1 MKPRTGSWLGS
12 VVPSSCGD
20 LPSAHHR
27 DFFLLN
33 GTRCLDRVWFSISM
47 FCFILGFICISDKV
61 KKGHL
66 QRAFFNLLQV
76 QSLNLLNPDL
86 QDFFKS
92 ILPLFE
98 FHFFS

>member
-33 GTRCLDRVWFSISM
+33 GTRCLDRVWFSIIM

-66 QRAFFNLLQV
+66 LGAFSVSSTKFTLN
-76 QSLNLLNPDL
+76 QSMRSSGP
-86 QDFFKS
+86 FGR
-92 ILPLFE
+92 
-98 FHFFS
+98 